1 MFSLIEKISD
11 LKSSSA
17 SMAGGEQTFARRL
30 LRPLIRRATRA
41 SADILSGHK
50 KIPNHLGTFATLA
63 FFTGV
68 FSYGAVGGGHS
79 EIALRTMTSA
89 VGFAIEEIKV
99 SGNVE
104 TSDIDI
110 LQELRLD
117 ETSSLLTLDLAKAH
131 EQLSALPWVQHVEL
145 LKIYPATLHVKIEER
160 EAFAI
165 WQHGDQLSLIERDGD
180 VIQNYDGVRNT
191 NLPFFV
197 GIGAESHASKMYDT
211 LSNWP
216 TFLSE
221 AKAIIRVAD
230 RRWDLR
236 LKNGVT
242 LHLPEAGVDQ
252 ALAHFKAF
260 DEAQEVL
267 RRDIAEVDLR
277 IADRVTI
284 RLTPEALER
293 RKSALLERSKELKKR
308 EKS

>member
-1 MFSLIEKISD
+1 M
-11 LKSSSA
+11 
-17 SMAGGEQTFARRL
+17 
-30 LRPLIRRATRA
+30 
-41 SADILSGHK
+41 
-50 KIPNHLGTFATLA
+50 
-63 FFTGV
+63 
-68 FSYGAVGGGHS
+68 
-79 EIALRTMTSA
+79 
-89 VGFAIEEIKV
+89 
-99 SGNVE
+99 
-104 TSDIDI
+104 
-110 LQELRLD
+110 
-117 ETSSLLTLDLAKAH
+117 
-131 EQLSALPWVQHVEL
+131 
-145 LKIYPATLHVKIEER
+145 
-160 EAFAI
+160 
-165 WQHGDQLSLIERDGD
+165 
-180 VIQNYDGVRNT
+180 IQNYDGVRNT